1 METLL
6 DNLTSN
12 RSDWD
17 GWLMGQPLMKPGR
30 DLAVQS
36 RDQTLPFSLAL
47 NTLEGVPISLG
58 RDLEAPLQDLR

>member
-1 METLL
+1 
-6 DNLTSN
+6 
-12 RSDWD
+12 
-17 GWLMGQPLMKPGR
+17 MGQPLMKPGR

-47 NTLEGVPISLG
+47 NTLEVVPISLG